1 MFMFKTNCSDLLKRA
16 LLPLMAIPILLV
28 SGVAHANEP
37 NEAVKCTT
45 KPKSAW
51 VGESHIRRV
60 FEEQKYAKVFLKVS
74 RGNCYEFYAIGKDNS
89 VTEAYYD
96 PSSAELM
103 QSTHMAA
110 DGVTQTYDRTKA
122 AADAAKHDATTHT
135 ATKAV
140 KK

>member
-1 MFMFKTNCSDLLKRA
+1 MTLAQGIGSRFAVLMTKLVVVCTGMTGA
-16 LLPLMAIPILLV
+16 LA
-28 SGVAHANEP
+28 SEP
-37 NEAVKCTT
+37 NVPVRCTT
-45 KPKSAW
+45 LPKSAW
-51 VGESHIRRV
+51 VSEVRIRQV
-60 FEEQKYAKVFLKVS
+60 FEAHKYARVYLRVS
-74 RGNCYEFYAIGKDNS
+74 RGNCYEFYASGKDNS

-96 PSSAELM
+96 PISAELM

-122 AADAAKHDATTHT
+122 AADAAKHDATAHT